1 MLPAET
7 PHPTDAELA
16 SILTAPDEPLSH
28 YVGLPGAP
36 SRATMLRAIER
47 GELAATYVGKTY
59 RVRRDDF
66 ASWAASRR
74 VPSSVRRGGESA

>member
-1 MLPAET
+1 MPAET

-16 SILTAPDEPLSH
+16 SILANPDEPLSFF
-28 YVGLPGAP
+28 VALPGAP

-66 ASWAASRR
+66 AAWAAARR
-74 VPSSVRRGGESA
+74 VPSSVRRGGETA